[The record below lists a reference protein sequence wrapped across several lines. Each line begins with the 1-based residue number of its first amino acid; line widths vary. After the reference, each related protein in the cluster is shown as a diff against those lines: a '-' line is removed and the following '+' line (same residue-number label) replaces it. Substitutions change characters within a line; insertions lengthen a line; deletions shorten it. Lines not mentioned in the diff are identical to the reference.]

1 MHTIIRQ
8 ALGVIIGGLIVAA
21 LTLAPRASAQQQLTV
36 ASLNTPLT
44 IADTNATDKRITYQG
59 MLLDASGQ
67 PLNGTFYMVF
77 SIYDS
82 QSSTTP
88 LWTQEF
94 NPATNTGVTVTNG
107 LFTALLAVG
116 KDGTAENLLF
126 KGDNRFLGVSV
137 RRNPNDPLTLEVLE
151 PRQPLLYVPYAYWAR
166 TADSLGGK
174 GSRYLPVVIGIVDEN
189 GNRVQGTGF
198 SSSRRDEDDDRAYEI
213 SIDNVNYELNDYV
226 TIVTPISQRECPRST
241 GAFTNS
247 NDGKLLVDLFT
258 SDGGFASCK
267 FHFVVYEPED

>member
-126 KGDNRFLGVSV
+126 KGDNRFLGVRV
-137 RRNPNDPLTLEVLE
+137 GGDPEAT

-174 GSRYLPVVIGIVDEN
+174 GSRYLPVVIGIVDSN
-189 GNRVQGTGF
+189 GDRVQGSGF
-198 SSSRRDEDDDRAYEI
+198 SSDRRSDGAYEI
-213 SIDNVNYELNDYV
+213 SINNVYYDLNDYV
-226 TIVTPISQRECPRST
+226 TIVTPISQSGCPRST
-241 GAFTNS
+241 GAFSNS
-247 NDGKLLVDLFT
+247 FEGRLLIDLFA
-258 SDGGFASCK
+258 SDGGVASCK